1 MRGPR
6 HGRREPQVRWA
17 IGDTRGTRNLSSRA
31 GPLRE
36 RVDGMD
42 LVIDAHMA
50 EEAEEARRVEVGLP
64 CGIIAFASES
74 PGSTSLTELIHP
86 RDVRARRPALT
97 YKNSPKSAED
107 APRRQRST
115 PCHPPADAPVRRVRM
130 RGRGRGRGLACVP
143 DRRRR
148 GCAGAGRDGPVLPRV
163 LTGLR
168 GPTRSPILAL
178 SAYAVKATDT
188 GRIPWKMH
196 MNRPSQRP
204 TTRNW

>member
-86 RDVRARRPALT
+86 TGRTRAPTCADLQKLT
-97 YKNSPKSAED
+97 E
-107 APRRQRST
+107 
-115 PCHPPADAPVRRVRM
+115 V
-130 RGRGRGRGLACVP
+130 GRGRAATPASNAVPSSGRCS
-143 DRRRR
+143 
-148 GCAGAGRDGPVLPRV
+148 GA
-163 LTGLR
+163 
-168 GPTRSPILAL
+168 S
-178 SAYAVKATDT
+178 SADE
-188 GRIPWKMH
+188 R
-196 MNRPSQRP
+196 
-204 TTRNW
+204 